1 MTATVEREARRGLMI
16 YTPKT
21 GDVVLCSY
29 RLPTPWQHWLH
40 PVHVGVVQEPGDDP
54 KTWNGYNSERHYCER
69 CGYLP
74 VQYNAGEGSIEKAFR
89 QHDTVDSLFPAPEG
103 KTAAWMVKDEAEGW
117 ALEHRALAYAGRYAS
132 ERAELVTFAR
142 EVTSGGGSSPLA
154 HFGRTSMVLE
164 GVFRDRA
171 AGIAR
176 RMLEET
182 IRGRKEHELGEHD
195 GRRARRLRRLAGLI
209 AQAPGYVHLCG

>member
-1 MTATVEREARRGLMI
+1 MTATETAPAI

-21 GDVVLCSY
+21 GDVVLCCY

-54 KTWNGYNSERHYCER
+54 KAWNGYNSERHYCER

-74 VQYNAGEGSIEKAFR
+74 VVYNAGEGGIGEAFR
-89 QHDTVDSLFPAPEG
+89 QHDTADSLFPAPEG
-103 KTAAWMVKDEAEGW
+103 KAAAWMVKDEAEAW
-117 ALEHRALAYAGRYAS
+117 DLEHRALAYAGRYAQ
-132 ERAELVTFAR
+132 ERNQLVAFAC
-142 EVTSGGGSSPLA
+142 EVTGGRSASPLA
-154 HFGRTSMVLE
+154 VFGRTGVVKD

-209 AQAPGYVHLCG
+209 AQAPAGVFLGS